1 MPQLGLNHASTAIA
15 TKGMN
20 QLAISPTAFHP
31 PGSMIVSPTANR
43 PKNEESH
50 IAMTTIGR
58 SGCRSVHLDH
68 LPPVTSEPPHG
79 FSVTS
84 ITGERTGAEGRTGL
98 GR

>member
-1 MPQLGLNHASTAIA
+1 MARHPINAIAAAVSAARIGMPQLGLNHASTAIA

-50 IAMTTIGR
+50 NRHSLALQVPR
-58 SGCRSVHLDH
+58 WL
-68 LPPVTSEPPHG
+68 
-79 FSVTS
+79 
-84 ITGERTGAEGRTGL
+84 
-98 GR
+98 